1 MKTFF
6 IILARNAK
14 YVAEK
19 INELER
25 LCVPYLVICG
35 EKVNHPNVVY
45 REPKG
50 KYDALNLSKY
60 LIPRNA
66 EIVAFNDV
74 DTRFGDF
81 YPMLQY
87 FKDSRVGIVF
97 APELVTAGPQTRFFT
112 LFNPIRRVLP
122 LAASGELMLIRQEIL
137 RKLLPMRACKAEDT
151 YLMFKALELG
161 YKVVFSEECPTWT
174 ERTKTGTEEEAY
186 KRRTVVGIYQ
196 ALSSTKPP
204 AIVRFIY
211 ALLPF
216 AGFLLVILG
225 SNGYHWY
232 RGILLGFLDYKRGD
246 RSGMWKTAYQA

>member
-1 MKTFF
+1 MNPFF
-6 IILARNAK
+6 VVLARDTK
-14 YVAEK
+14 HVAEK

-25 LCVPYLVICG
+25 LDVRYVIICG
-35 EKVNHPNVVY
+35 EHMNHPKVVY
-45 REPKG
+45 REPMG
-50 KYDALNLSKY
+50 KYDALNLSKH
-60 LIPRNA
+60 LIPA
-66 EIVAFNDV
+66 DADIVAFNDV

-81 YPMLQY
+81 HPMLQY

-97 APELVTAGPQTRFFT
+97 GPELVTAGPQRSFFT
-112 LFNPIRRVLP
+112 LFNPIRKLLP
-122 LAASGELMLIRQEIL
+122 LAASGELMLIRQEVLQKI
-137 RKLLPMRACKAEDT
+137 LPMKACKAEDT

-186 KRRTVVGIYQ
+186 KRRTVAGIYQ

-211 ALLPF
+211 TVLPF
-216 AGFLLVILG
+216 AGLLFVMLG

-232 RGILLGFLDYKRGD
+232 RGILLGFLDYRRGD
-246 RSGMWKTAYQA
+246 RSGTWKATYA

>member
-1 MKTFF
+1 MKPFF
-6 IILARNAK
+6 VVLARNAK

-19 INELER
+19 INKLER
-25 LCVPYLVICG
+25 LGVPYLVICG
-35 EKVNHPNVVY
+35 EQMNHPNVVY

-60 LIPRNA
+60 LIPGEA

-74 DTRFGDF
+74 DARFVDF
-81 YPMLQY
+81 HPMLRY
-87 FKDSRVGIVF
+87 MGDPKVGIVF
-97 APELVTAGPQTRFFT
+97 APELVTAGPQRSFFT

-137 RKLLPMRACKAEDT
+137 QKILPMKACKAEDT
-151 YLMFKALELG
+151 YIMFKTLELG
-161 YKVVFSEECPTWT
+161 YKVVFSEECPAWT
-174 ERTKTGTEEEAY
+174 ERTKTGTEDEAY
-186 KRRTVVGIYQ
+186 KRRTVAGIYQ

-211 ALLPF
+211 ALLPL
-216 AGFLLVILG
+216 AGFLLVMLG

-232 RGILLGFLDYKRGD
+232 RGILLGILDYRRGD
-246 RSGMWKTAYQA
+246 RSGTWKAT